1 MYVQNGGNKPEF
13 KDNIEKMVDFYSKFL
28 EEKTSKEKEEDQKG
42 FNDSQ
47 LLI

>member
-1 MYVQNGGNKPEF
+1 MYIQNGGNKPEF
-13 KDNIEKMVDFYSKFL
+13 KDNIDKMADFYSKFL
-28 EEKTSKEKEEDQKG
+28 DEKVNKEKYDEQKG